1 MSLGYKL
8 FFVFLAFCA
17 LMAAVLRMAIRERKL
32 ARAIPD
38 GDLEAQKAADG
49 RVLAVVF
56 GGCVGGLLLTLLVAY
71 LVFFPGEP

>member
-1 MSLGYKL
+1 MSLGQKL
-8 FFVFLAFCA
+8 FLVFLAFCA
-17 LMAAVLRMAIRERKL
+17 VLGTVLWMAIRERKL

-56 GGCVGGLLLTLLVAY
+56 GGCVSGLMLTLLVAY
-71 LVFFPGEP
+71 LVFL

>member
-8 FFVFLAFCA
+8 LVVFLAFCSLLA
-17 LMAAVLRMAIRERKL
+17 MVLWMAFRERKL

-38 GDLEAQKAADG
+38 GDLEAQRAADG

-56 GGCVGGLLLTLLVAY
+56 GGCLGGLALTLIVAY
-71 LVFFPGEP
+71 LVFL